1 MDKIINIAVVA
12 HVDAGKSTLV
22 DALLNQNGVFRD
34 NEVVNAQVMDSND
47 LERDFGWNKSY
58 TLTLENLALKENPTL
73 GYLYRHAN
81 VNLLTEEQEKRRV
94 ENLERLLGKP

>member
-47 LERDFGWNKSY
+47 LEREEVLLSI
-58 TLTLENLALKENPTL
+58 LKT
-73 GYLYRHAN
+73 
-81 VNLLTEEQEKRRV
+81 V
-94 ENLERLLGKP
+94 RLDIKIIRLILSIPQDMLISLVK